1 MSIPR
6 HTLLDS
12 APKGRE
18 LRPRAAFVQR
28 GLLLTRALLADKRLS
43 RLSKMLPAITR
54 MGLAGLSQFIPQGKM
69 GGAFTNF
76 KTQEQTIC
84 PQ

>member
-6 HTLLDS
+6 YTLLDS

-18 LRPRAAFVQR
+18 LRPGAACVQR
-28 GLLLTRALLADKRLS
+28 GLLLTRALLADKRFS

-54 MGLAGLSQFIPQGKM
+54 MGLAGLSQLIPEDKM
-69 GGAFTNF
+69 REPFVCF
-76 KTQEQTIC
+76 KTHEQTMY